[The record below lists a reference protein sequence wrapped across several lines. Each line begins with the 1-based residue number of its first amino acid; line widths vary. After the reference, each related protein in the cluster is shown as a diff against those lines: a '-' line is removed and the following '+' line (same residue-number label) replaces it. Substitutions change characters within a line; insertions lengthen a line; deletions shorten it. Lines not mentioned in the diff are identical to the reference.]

1 MDGSVKVSKE
11 LKHETQASKKGGRV
25 VQKTVVTVRIEA
37 NVGKQKNEGPPSD
50 FWSWR
55 KYGQKPIKGSPYPSL
70 HISCCLKILSEVT
83 PFPTVPCGPF
93 GKWGY
98 YRCSTSKGCSA
109 KKQVERCRTD
119 ASMLIITY
127 TSSHNHPGPD
137 LSTTPNSLN
146 QPKDPQTQPIEE
158 TPTTPKEDH
167 QPQQPITMASDED
180 ASEDHFHYFQSTI
193 SHEEDPFK
201 VNLEKT
207 HDSLGVVFDEQ
218 PLAYPHLM
226 TFSTPKSEEND
237 FFDELEELPTSSS
250 FTSFMRSGFNFFDDR
265 ILVLPS

>member
-1 MDGSVKVSKE
+1 
-11 LKHETQASKKGGRV
+11 
-25 VQKTVVTVRIEA
+25 
-37 NVGKQKNEGPPSD
+37 
-50 FWSWR
+50 
-55 KYGQKPIKGSPYPSL
+55 
-70 HISCCLKILSEVT
+70 
-83 PFPTVPCGPF
+83 
-93 GKWGY
+93 
-98 YRCSTSKGCSA
+98 
-109 KKQVERCRTD
+109 
-119 ASMLIITY
+119 MLIITY

-137 LSTTPNSLN
+137 LSTTPNTLN

-265 ILVLPS
+265 ILVLPSWSKYPFFGTLQPWKKCTQYVHICYTHY

>member
-11 LKHETQASKKGGRV
+11 LKHETQASKKRRV

-55 KYGQKPIKGSPYPSL
+55 KYGQKPIKGSPYPR
-70 HISCCLKILSEVT
+70 
-83 PFPTVPCGPF
+83 
-93 GKWGY
+93 GY